1 MLFDHRLNY
10 KWSERKSHEVNMGNR
25 SYLYAQKARSHD
37 PKDAADSEEEQLVH
51 CRPLFFDLFL

>member
-1 MLFDHRLNY
+1 
-10 KWSERKSHEVNMGNR
+10 MGNR
-25 SYLYAQKARSHD
+25 SYLHAQKARSHD